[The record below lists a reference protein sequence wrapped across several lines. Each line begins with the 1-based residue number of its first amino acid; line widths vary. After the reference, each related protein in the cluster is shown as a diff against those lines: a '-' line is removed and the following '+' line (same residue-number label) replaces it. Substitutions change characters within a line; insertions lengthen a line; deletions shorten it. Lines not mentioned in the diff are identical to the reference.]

1 VVTGWLFYAY
11 QIMFAFSD
19 PFQRGLTA
27 RGFKGSIWRNKCIAV
42 VPVQLKL
49 TCIRALCFKLCV
61 LYCRP

>member
-1 VVTGWLFYAY
+1 
-11 QIMFAFSD
+11 
-19 PFQRGLTA
+19 
-27 RGFKGSIWRNKCIAV
+27 